1 MQVTVQTKNDLK
13 KAIENKVDTIII
25 TGSLAGN
32 VIKAQKIAKLGKFAL
47 ASLGLTA
54 SAIVAAVATAPVTGG
69 ASFAFAVPVAAPL
82 VALTGLEITTIIFVC
97 IMGVGVLLAF
107 YKDYDIIE
115 MSAGKDGLAVRCEKK
130 KS

>member
-13 KAIENKVDTIII
+13 KAIENKVDTIIV

-54 SAIVAAVATAPVTGG
+54 SAIVAAVAAAPVTGG
-69 ASFAFAVPVAAPL
+69 VSFAVAVPLAAPL
-82 VALTGLEITTIIFVC
+82 AALTGLEIATIIFAC
-97 IMGVGVLLAF
+97 LMGVGMLIAF
-107 YKDYDIIE
+107 YKEYDIIE
-115 MSAGKDGLAVRCEKK
+115 MSAKQGVLTVRFEKK
-130 KS
+130 K